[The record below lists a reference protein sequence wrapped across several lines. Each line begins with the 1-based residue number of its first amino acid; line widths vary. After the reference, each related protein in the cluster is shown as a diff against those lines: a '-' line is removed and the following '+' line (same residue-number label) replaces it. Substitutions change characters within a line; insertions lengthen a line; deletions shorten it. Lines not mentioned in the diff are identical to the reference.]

1 MTITTGQVQAM
12 FITARRLHSANSARS
27 QQQRERRIGPSEL
40 GFCRS
45 YLYWMMTNAPQDN
58 EGGEPDD
65 KLAAFVGSAYG
76 DRIEEAMR
84 DEYGVLTQ
92 SEFTTTFPSGRQ
104 VTCHT
109 DMVDVENNC
118 VYDGKTKDG
127 LDLIRAAD
135 EPERQHRYQIATYCW
150 GLIQAGILK
159 PGAQAFLVYA
169 DRAGNDPQD
178 VVHEV
183 VVDQALME
191 EIDAF
196 VEDPLYAIANL
207 LGPDAV
213 PKDKPR
219 EFCERYCTFFETC
232 RGGETR
238 AEGLIENEEVSLAVK
253 VYNEGRN
260 LATTGDKM
268 KKTASAVLKTVAGR
282 VMTEDGIYEISQTEI
297 QGTQIPASYR
307 RGYSRLN
314 VKAVK

>member
-1 MTITTGQVQAM
+1 MTITASQVQAM
-12 FITARRLHSANSARS
+12 FTTARRRHSAGTARA

-40 GFCRS
+40 GNCRS
-45 YLYWMMTNAPQDN
+45 YLYWMMTNAPQGD

-76 DRIEEAMR
+76 ERIEEAMR

-92 SEFTTTFPSGRQ
+92 SEFVTTFPSGRQ

-127 LDLIRAAD
+127 LDMIRSAD
-135 EPERQHRYQIATYCW
+135 EPDRQHRYQIATYCW
-150 GLIQAGILK
+150 GLMQAGILK

-191 EIDAF
+191 EIDSF

-207 LGPDAV
+207 LGPESV
-213 PKDKPR
+213 PKDRPR
-219 EFCERYCTFFETC
+219 EYCERYCTFFDVC

-253 VYNEGRN
+253 VYTEGADMERS
-260 LATTGDKM
+260 GKRM
-268 KKTASAVLKTVAGR
+268 KDNAKKLLNTVQGR
-282 VMTEDGIYEISQTEI
+282 VMTASGMFEVSQTEVN
-297 QGTQIPASYR
+297 GTEIPATYR
-307 RGYSRLN
+307 RGYTRLN
-314 VKAVK
+314 VKKVK